1 MSAPDDVAPESSI
14 PLFDVVINVPPGAR
28 LVEIERLARDVAGIA
43 PERVERLMQV
53 LQGSP
58 QAKIGAGVTREK
70 ADLAHEQFT
79 KAGLLVTV
87 TPLLTIQ
94 TAVAGSLDGTFVCP
108 ACEKRVILPDNR
120 QCPACGIFVD
130 KVTDEFLL
138 RRKLLEQERGKIE
151 FAQAKSAKDTDK
163 RARELMEASVRAKVR
178 AELEKEY
185 GIKED
190 KPGLFPGAARL
201 FKAVG
206 LVGLLAVAFMGGR
219 GFSTEGLP
227 FVGTSAKAKEGA
239 PAAMSAETLEKT
251 SKGGVAAVGEAGAG
265 PADTATGDPD
275 VDDPLI
281 QAAGGKRIG
290 AKGLSLEEAV
300 AAAQVLGKSVGN
312 TTAER
317 ALAGGTTGGKAGAK
331 AAGASGSS
339 TSGSSDLDGKIG
351 SAAGAASASG
361 STTAQGSAAG
371 QTGGAAAGTTPT
383 IPKQTK
389 LVLTAEFARTL
400 AELGQSARASGVLK
414 AAMANV
420 DPVAEP
426 AAAAALR
433 NAEIRSMAWA
443 IQRREAGAP
452 GKAIDDLRTKILAVA
467 DPAERTQLLG
477 QTAVILSRGGQ
488 LSPDVPRT
496 FLSLAADSLKA
507 VSGAGQPNAALG
519 DLAVSTAE
527 VFANETSARARAG
540 MWSKAQASAAQIDD
554 LIKQAPDPWAQMRL
568 YAVDH
573 QMQLQLGHNDKA
585 RQRLDTA
592 LAQAAKNNNLAER
605 ATWLRSIAQ
614 LADAAAQEQMDAMT
628 ASLQSQLESRSGLE
642 KAQALTQLALLYANG
657 GLPAR
662 AEQYRKMAQATPGLS
677 PADSTAV
684 ATDLIV
690 RSDLAMARV
699 LQGLGRYAEA
709 ESLLQRVGGYLF

>member
-1 MSAPDDVAPESSI
+1 MSEPDSAPEPSI

-28 LVEIERLARDVAGIA
+28 LAEIERLARDVAGIA
-43 PERVERLMQV
+43 PDRIERLMQV
-53 LQGSP
+53 LKGSP

-70 ADLAHEQFT
+70 ADLAKEQFT
-79 KAGLLVTV
+79 QAGLLVTV
-87 TPLLTIQ
+87 TPLLAIQ
-94 TAVAGSLDGTFVCP
+94 AAVAGSYDGTFVCP
-108 ACEKRVILPDNR
+108 ACQKRVVLPENR

-151 FAQAKSAKDTDK
+151 FAQAKSAKEGDK

-185 GIKED
+185 GIKEE
-190 KPGLFPGAARL
+190 KPGLFPGSGRV

-206 LVGLLAVAFMGGR
+206 MLVLLAVAFMGGR

-227 FVGTSAKAKEGA
+227 FIGTSAKAREGA
-239 PAAMSAETLEKT
+239 TVAMSAETLEKT
-251 SKGGVAAVGEAGAG
+251 SKGGGAAAGEGAAGS
-265 PADTATGDPD
+265 ADAATGDPD

-312 TTAER
+312 TTADR
-317 ALAGGTTGGKAGAK
+317 ALAGGTAGSKTGVK
-331 AAGASGSS
+331 AAGAPGGSAS
-339 TSGSSDLDGKIG
+339 ASSDLDGKID
-351 SAAGAASASG
+351 AAPPGAGIVAGQPGAASA
-361 STTAQGSAAG
+361 
-371 QTGGAAAGTTPT
+371 GATPAV
-383 IPKQTK
+383 PKQTK
-389 LVLTAEFARTL
+389 LVLTAEFARAL
-400 AELGQSARASGVLK
+400 AELGQSARARGVLK
-414 AAMANV
+414 AAMASV

-433 NAEIRSMAWA
+433 NAEMRSLAWA

-452 GKAIDDLRTKILAVA
+452 GKAIEDLKSKIAAVA
-467 DPAERTQLLG
+467 DAAERTQLLG

-488 LSPDVPRT
+488 LPPEVPRA
-496 FLSLAADSLKA
+496 FLSLAAESLKS
-507 VSGAGQPNAALG
+507 VTGGAQPQAALG
-519 DLAVSTAE
+519 DLAVSMAE
-527 VFANETSARARAG
+527 VFANETSTRARAG
-540 MWSKAQASAAQIDD
+540 MWSKAQASAAQIED
-554 LIKQAPDPWAQMRL
+554 LIKQAPDPWAQLRL

-573 QMQLQLGHNDKA
+573 QIQLHLGHNDKA
-585 RQRLDTA
+585 RQRLDAA
-592 LAQAAKNNNLAER
+592 LAQAGKNGNLAER
-605 ATWLRSIAQ
+605 AAWLRSIAQ
-614 LADAAAQEQMDAMT
+614 LGDAAAQEQMDATT
-628 ASLQSQLESRSGLE
+628 ASLQAQLESKTGLE
-642 KAQALTQLALLYANG
+642 KAQALTQLALLYASG

-662 AEQYRKMAQATPGLS
+662 AEQYRKLAQATPGLS
-677 PADSTAV
+677 PAESTAV

-709 ESLLQRVGGYLF
+709 ESLLQRVSGYLF

>member
-1 MSAPDDVAPESSI
+1 MSEPAEKAIESTI
-14 PLFDVVINVPPGAR
+14 PLFDVMINVPPGAR
-28 LVEIERLARDVAGIA
+28 LAEIERLARDVAGIA
-43 PERVERLMQV
+43 PDRIERLMQV

-58 QAKIGAGVTREK
+58 QAKIGSGVTREK
-70 ADLAHEQFT
+70 ADLAKQQFT

-94 TAVAGSLDGTFVCP
+94 TALAGSYDGTFACP
-108 ACEKRVILPDNR
+108 ACNTRVVLPENR

-151 FAQAKSAKDTDK
+151 FAQAKSAKESDK

-178 AELEKEY
+178 EELEKEY
-185 GIKED
+185 GIKRE
-190 KPGLFPGAARL
+190 KPGLFPGSARL

-206 LVGLLAVAFMGGR
+206 LLGLVALAFMGGR

-227 FVGTSAKAKEGA
+227 FIGTSAKAKDGA
-239 PAAMSAETLEKT
+239 PAAMTAQSLDKATQ
-251 SKGGVAAVGEAGAG
+251 GGEAAGGAG
-265 PADTATGDPD
+265 GGAGADATATANATGDPD
-275 VDDPLI
+275 VDDPMM
-281 QAAGGKRIG
+281 QAIGGKRVG
-290 AKGLSLEEAV
+290 AKGLTLEQAV
-300 AAAQVLGKSVGN
+300 AAANVLGKSVGN

-317 ALAGGTTGGKAGAK
+317 ALAGGATGGKAAGAPGGGAGGMDSK
-331 AAGASGSS
+331 IDSAAGASG
-339 TSGSSDLDGKIG
+339 
-351 SAAGAASASG
+351 
-361 STTAQGSAAG
+361 TATQGSAAG
-371 QTGGAAAGTTPT
+371 PTGGASTDATPT
-383 IPKQTK
+383 VSKQTK

-400 AELGQSARASGVLK
+400 AELGQSARARGVLK
-414 AAMANV
+414 AAMASV

-433 NAEIRSMAWA
+433 SAETRSMAWA

-452 GKAIDDLRTKILAVA
+452 GKAVEDLKTKILAVA

-488 LSPDVPRT
+488 LPPEVPRA
-496 FLSLAADSLKA
+496 FLSLAAESLKS
-507 VSGAGQPNAALG
+507 VTGVGQPNAVLG
-519 DLAVSTAE
+519 DLAVSMAE
-527 VFANETSARARAG
+527 VFSNETAARARAG
-540 MWSKAQASAAQIDD
+540 MWSKAQASAAQIED
-554 LIKQAPDPWAQMRL
+554 LIKQAADPWAQLRL

-573 QMQLQLGHNDKA
+573 QVQLQLGQADKA
-585 RQRLDTA
+585 LQRLDAA
-592 LAQAAKNNNLAER
+592 LTQAGKNGNLAER

-614 LADAAAQEQMDAMT
+614 LGDAAAQEQMDAMT
-628 ASLQSQLESRSGLE
+628 TSLQSQLESKSGLE

-662 AEQYRKMAQATPGLS
+662 AERYRKMAQATSGLS
-677 PADSTAV
+677 PAESTAI